1 MRLLPLGL
9 GLAVAAAFV
18 AHARR
23 ARASSAEDSP
33 KGGPGDSPRPAPP
46 RTGPA
51 AAPQAPRGAPAAPA
65 APATGS
71 GLVYRS
77 PGGTVSPRGWV
88 PLPGGEGREVTAE
101 PLLDPSG
108 ATRYAR
114 LGYRDASE
122 LASSLGARFPTETE
136 AKALHAGGVLLEPCT
151 LPGSRMAEVAAV
163 HRERGW
169 PSPVA
174 GDRRMGSLE
183 WAKIHDECVAGQ
195 IAKAGAEGSAFA
207 NAGKL
212 WLKGAK
218 PGKAINFGWLQ
229 NGKFIQNPGGVHD
242 DMHTDYSQLI
252 TLVREAKS

>member
-1 MRLLPLGL
+1 MKPLTVVL
-9 GLAVAAAFV
+9 GLAVTAAFV

-23 ARASSAEDSP
+23 ARAAENSP
-33 KGGPGDSPRPAPP
+33 KGGPGDSPHPAPP

-51 AAPQAPRGAPAAPA
+51 APSATPAAPA

-71 GLVYRS
+71 SLVYRS
-77 PGGTVSPRGWV
+77 PGGSVSPRGWV
-88 PLPGGEGREVTAE
+88 PLPGAEGREVTAE

-114 LGYRDASE
+114 LGYRAASE
-122 LASSLGARFPTETE
+122 LAAQLGARLPTETE

-183 WAKIHDECVAGQ
+183 WARIHDDCVAAQ

-242 DMHTDYSQLI
+242 DQHTDYSQLI